1 MDDDGG
7 IGAKTRDGTNQTH
20 HIAACWVRTALRMG
34 AAIWWLDTPQ
44 LIAAATAEQEA
55 RYQGDAWDARIGR
68 WLTHERRRV
77 NRGFGAFEDWREEE
91 VERAQPI
98 RDVGAPPIARSL
110 SADRG
115 SIRAD
120 EAA

>member
-1 MDDDGG
+1 M
-7 IGAKTRDGTNQTH
+7 
-20 HIAACWVRTALRMG
+20 RTALHVITSAVLIPRPALG
-34 AAIWWLDTPQ
+34 RAVARFRVGAIWWLDTPQ